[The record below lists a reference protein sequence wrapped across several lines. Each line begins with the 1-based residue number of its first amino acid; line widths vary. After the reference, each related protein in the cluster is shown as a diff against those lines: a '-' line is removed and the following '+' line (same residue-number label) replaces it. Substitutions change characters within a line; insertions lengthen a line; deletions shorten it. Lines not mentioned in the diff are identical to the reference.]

1 MKLLK
6 APGAQQPGVFI
17 IFVYYFIT
25 NNMMNIP
32 GLKKHLLAGAF
43 GFLLSTAAFSQYA
56 TDYTPLKSSGALPD
70 EFLKTARALSEEE
83 LKTVGYGT
91 DRIAKQQFIMSSNYF
106 LRDLLLSGDVLIN
119 DPLGNYVNKVA
130 DELLKNDPELRKKI
144 HIYLVKSPDVNAH
157 AFDRGFIFINVGL
170 LAQLENEAQ
179 LAYVLAHE
187 ITHVVKKHS
196 VNQYIENIKLDNG
209 TSNYEGGSYEARN
222 LAKYRFSQENETEAD
237 AEGLVRMKESGYSI
251 KAINGA
257 FDVLQYSYLPFELVD
272 FKKSFFEDEYLVLPD
287 TVYLKKTSEIKSNDD
302 YDDTKSTHPN
312 IRKRRAAVEPDL
324 TVSDEASRKKY
335 LVSEEDFKNAREI
348 ARFECCRLYL
358 VDRDYMNAIYAAYIM
373 LDKYPDNVYLKK
385 IVTKSLYNVAISK
398 SGTKRYKSRYEYST
412 ANNARLGSKTYSIPD
427 YEKIEGASQRLYYML
442 DNLDAKEINT
452 IALSYAFKAHKK
464 NPNDAVLAGL
474 TDSLFAEMVNANQL
488 YLNDF
493 SKTSKAQLLAQVKD
507 TASSSAAPA
516 DSTEESKY
524 SKIKKQQQK
533 VEVTTDENFTK
544 YAFVGLLQDNEF
556 VKAFTKAAKGQTH
569 KTEEKKDNLTYKE
582 RKKMEEQLA
591 KANKNK
597 YTLLGVDKVLFL
609 EPFYMKVKTVGGSDM
624 INYFESEDK
633 QKKLAEIQK
642 KCADKLGLQYETL
655 NTKNLETS
663 DIDRY
668 NMNSVLNDWLTERF
682 NHGDN
687 SDEMVVSTDDIKK
700 LTERY
705 GTKYLAWS
713 GVYNEKGR
721 KSRNTYFF
729 ILFNLE
735 SGEVLKYETRYTRS
749 KDNTDLI
756 TSFVYN
762 SLMYVFKKPK

>member
-1 MKLLK
+1 MQYFREFLL
-6 APGAQQPGVFI
+6 
-17 IFVYYFIT
+17 YLYST
-25 NNMMNIP
+25 YTTDMMNISRMR
-32 GLKKHLLAGAF
+32 KHLLAGAF
-43 GFLLSTAAFSQYA
+43 IFLVSTGGYSQYA
-56 TDYTPLKSSGALPD
+56 SDYTPLKSSGALPD

-83 LKTVGYGT
+83 LKTIGYGT
-91 DRIAKQQFIMSSNYF
+91 DRMAKQQFIMSSNYF

-144 HIYLVKSPDVNAH
+144 QIYVIKSPDVNAH

-196 VNQYIENIKLDNG
+196 VNQFIENIKLDNG
-209 TSNYEGGSYEARN
+209 TSTYEGGSYEARD
-222 LAKYRFSQENETEAD
+222 LAKYRFSQENETDAD
-237 AEGLVRMKESGYSI
+237 AEGLIRIKESNYSV

-272 FKKSFFEDEYLVLPD
+272 FKKSFFEDEYMVLPD

-324 TVSDEASRKKY
+324 VVADESSRKKY
-335 LVSEEDFKNAREI
+335 LVSEDEFKKCRET

-358 VDRDYMNAIYAAYIM
+358 VDRDYMNAIYASYI
-373 LDKYPDNVYLKK
+373 LLEKYPDNAFLQKV
-385 IVTKSLYNVAISK
+385 VSKSLYNVAISK
-398 SGTKRYKSRYEYST
+398 SSKSRYKSRYAYST
-412 ANNARLGSKTYSIPD
+412 ANNARLSSKTYSIPD
-427 YEKIEGASQRLYYML
+427 YEKIEGASQRVYYML
-442 DNLDAKEINT
+442 DHLDAKEVNT
-452 IALSYAFKAHKK
+452 IALWYAFKAHKK
-464 NPNDAVLAGL
+464 HPNDVVLASL
-474 TDSLFAEMVNANQL
+474 ADSLFSEMVNANQV

-493 SKTSKAQLLAQVKD
+493 SKVTKAQLLAQDTVKEVVE
-507 TASSSAAPA
+507 TA
-516 DSTEESKY
+516 DSTEDSKY

-544 YAFVGLLQDNEF
+544 YALVGLLQDNEF

-569 KTEEKKDNLTYKE
+569 KTEEKKDNLSYKE
-582 RKKMEEQLA
+582 RKKLEDQLA
-591 KANKNK
+591 KENKNK

-609 EPFYMKVKTVGGSDM
+609 DPFYMKVRRAGNGEM
-624 INYFESEDK
+624 INYYESEDK
-633 QKKLAEIQK
+633 QKKLAEIQR
-642 KCADKLGLQYETL
+642 KCADRLGLQYESL
-655 NTKNLETS
+655 NTKSLQTN

-687 SDEMVVSTDDIKK
+687 ADEMVVSTDDIRS
-700 LTERY
+700 LTEQY

-735 SGEVLKYETRYTRS
+735 SGEVLKYETRYTKS

-762 SLMYVFKKPK
+762 SLMYVNKKPK

>member
-1 MKLLK
+1 
-6 APGAQQPGVFI
+6 
-17 IFVYYFIT
+17 
-25 NNMMNIP
+25 MNSSKI
-32 GLKKHLLAGAF
+32 GKHLIAGAF
-43 GFLLSTAAFSQYA
+43 GFLLSTVSYSQYA
-56 TDYTPLKSSGALPD
+56 TDYTPLRSSGALPD

-91 DRIAKQQFIMSSNYF
+91 DRLAKQQFVMSSNYF

-144 HIYLVKSPDVNAH
+144 QIYVVKSPDVNAH

-196 VNQYIENIKLDNG
+196 VNQFIENIKLDNG
-209 TSNYEGGSYEARN
+209 TSTYEGGSYEARD
-222 LAKYRFSQENETEAD
+222 LAKYRFSKENETEAD
-237 AEGLVRMKESGYSI
+237 EEGLIRMKESGYSI

-272 FKKSFFEDEYLVLPD
+272 FKKSFLEDQYLVLPD
-287 TVYLKKTSEIKSNDD
+287 TVFLKKTSEIKSNDD

-324 TVSDEASRKKY
+324 VVADEASRKKY
-335 LVSEEDFKNAREI
+335 LVSEDEFKKVREM
-348 ARFECCRLYL
+348 ARFESCRLYL
-358 VDRDYMNAIYAAYIM
+358 VDRDYMNAIYAAYI
-373 LDKYPDNVYLKK
+373 LLEKYPDNIYLQR
-385 IVTKSLYNVAISK
+385 IVTKSLYNVTVAK
-398 SGTKRYKSRYEYST
+398 STGARYKSKYQYST
-412 ANNARLGSKTYSIPD
+412 VNNARLSSKSYSIPD
-427 YEKIEGASQRLYYML
+427 YEKIEGASQRVYYML
-442 DNLDAKEINT
+442 DHLEGKEINT

-464 NPNDAVLAGL
+464 HPEDVVLANL
-474 TDSLFAEMVNANQL
+474 TDSLFSELINVNQL
-488 YLNDF
+488 YPGDF
-493 SKTSKAQLLAQVKD
+493 SKQTKAQLIALD
-507 TASSSAAPA
+507 TAK
-516 DSTEESKY
+516 TETTAVDTTGEDSKY

-556 VKAFTKAAKGQTH
+556 VKAFAKAAKGQTH
-569 KTEEKKDNLTYKE
+569 KAEEKKDNLSYKE
-582 RKKMEEQLA
+582 RKKRDQQLA
-591 KANKNK
+591 KENQNK

-609 EPFYMKVKTVGGSDM
+609 DPFYMKVKRSGNTEMV
-624 INYFESEDK
+624 NYFESEDK
-633 QKKLAEIQK
+633 QKKLEDIQR
-642 KCADKLGLQYETL
+642 KCADRLGLQYESL
-655 NTKNLETS
+655 NTKHLEAG

-687 SDEMVVSTDDIKK
+687 ADEMVVGTDEIKA
-700 LTERY
+700 LTEKY

-713 GVYNEKGR
+713 GVYNEKTH
-721 KSRNTYFF
+721 KAHNTYFF

-735 SGEVLKYETRYTRS
+735 SGELMKYETHYTRS

-762 SLMYVFKKPK
+762 SLMYVYKRPK